1 MRQDLICCWNSC
13 VLVDHITFIMS
24 SQSAVEPWSSVSAF
38 IYFRSMVR
46 KQHGRIQWSGWGI
59 RCPGL
64 QLNRTRPNSFTSL
77 RQPLAP
83 ILLQHSSP
91 VTKGTC
97 PTRTHLCP
105 HWSSI
110 HWWVSSTTTPEPL
123 WTNLH
128 VLWQAILVLS
138 LIQMAM
144 LLKLQESANY
154 IESPERDISGNPN
167 F

>member
-1 MRQDLICCWNSC
+1 M
-13 VLVDHITFIMS
+13 DHITLIMS
-24 SQSAVEPWSSVSAF
+24 SQSAVEPWSSVF
-38 IYFRSMVR
+38 ELIYFRSMVR
-46 KQHGRIQWSGWGI
+46 KLHGRIQWSGWEI

-77 RQPLAP
+77 HQPLAP
-83 ILLQHSSP
+83 ILLQCSSP
-91 VTKGTC
+91 VTKGT
-97 PTRTHLCP
+97 HLCP
-105 HWSSI
+105 HWSLI

-128 VLWQAILVLS
+128 VLWQAILVLP

-167 F
+167 V